1 MLKRPSLTY
10 LAIPI
15 ASLCIQALA
24 AQTPAPRTLRVIAFG
39 AHPDDAELKFAG
51 TAALFA
57 AQGHKVKLVALTNGD
72 VGHFAQAGGPLA
84 QRRKAEVTACHKK
97 LGVETEVLD
106 IHDGELMPDLETR
119 KKVANLIREWQADIV
134 LSHRPWDYHPD
145 HRAVG
150 KLAEDAAVVVA
161 APYFAPYTPPTRRN
175 PIFLFYSDG
184 FQKPYPFDP
193 IIAVGFD
200 EVAQKK
206 WDCIG
211 DMPSQFADA
220 DSWQARYRGNMPSD
234 PAARAAAILNG
245 VKQRSAEVANQYR
258 GLLVKLYGEPKGSA
272 IKYAEAFELN
282 QYGTQASVDELK
294 QLFPTYR

>member
-1 MLKRPSLTY
+1 MRIRYAIVLLTVV
-10 LAIPI
+10 
-15 ASLCIQALA
+15 A
-24 AQTPAPRTLRVIAFG
+24 AQAVTAQIPTGRPLRIIAFG
-39 AHPDDAELKFAG
+39 AHPDDAEQKFGG

-72 VGHFAQAGGPLA
+72 VGHFSQAGGPLA
-84 QRRKAEVTACHKK
+84 QRRKAEVEACHAK
-97 LGVETEVLD
+97 LGVATDVLD

-119 KKVANLIREWQADIV
+119 KKVAGLIRDWQADIV

-161 APYFAPYTPPTRRN
+161 APFFAPYTPPTKKN

-193 IIAVGFD
+193 IIAVDFD

-220 DSWQARYRGNMPSD
+220 DSWQARYRGNAPAD
-234 PAARAAAILNG
+234 QAARAAFILG
-245 VKQRSAEVANQYR
+245 QVQQRSADVANTYR
-258 GLLVKLYGEPKGSA
+258 NLLVKLYGEPRGRR

-282 QYGTQASVDELK
+282 QYGSPATVDELK
-294 QLFPTYR
+294 QLFPSFR